1 MAKMKYGSHPGY
13 EPTDAHF
20 GPIVKFTVW
29 LSIGTAITLVGSIG
43 LLHAL
48 KEVPGVES
56 NEPHPLSVKDSQF
69 APGPHLE
76 SFRGLAWDDHGRLI
90 VKAGPD
96 GKVDTMQVSSAKS
109 QAGATLET
117 ASPFQTYMWR
127 DFGRD
132 ARSHLG
138 EPIDAF
144 KGADE
149 RVKDWQ
155 AHNEQKPVSQKDGD
169 GYGWVDRAAGVA
181 NVPVERAQEL
191 VMKKGLP
198 QAERPKE

>member
-1 MAKMKYGSHPGY
+1 M
-13 EPTDAHF
+13 
-20 GPIVKFTVW
+20 
-29 LSIGTAITLVGSIG
+29 
-43 LLHAL
+43 
-48 KEVPGVES
+48 
-56 NEPHPLSVKDSQF
+56 
-69 APGPHLE
+69 
-76 SFRGLAWDDHGRLI
+76 
-90 VKAGPD
+90 
-96 GKVDTMQVSSAKS
+96 
-109 QAGATLET
+109 
-117 ASPFQTYMWR
+117 
-127 DFGRD
+127 
-132 ARSHLG
+132 G